1 MKERYLLMAVN
12 PELEFKLKSLA
23 TYDGMRLDEYSFVYM
38 ENYKGEQQEYKL
50 DVIAPLEKSEAPR
63 PVVIFVHGGGFTQ
76 PCDKRQ
82 AYIPMFAHHLTK
94 AGYVGI
100 SPDYPIFDDP
110 EQRAAYAGA
119 DRGAARAAEAV
130 HMAYLYIQQNADALH
145 LDTDRIALFGG
156 SAGGMTG
163 FYMLEH
169 YSDKI
174 RMFGNC
180 WGAPRGY
187 MPDVTKFP
195 PTLSIHGTADQAV
208 PYELEAPIQAAF
220 EAAGV
225 DHELLTLE
233 GAPHTPLMH
242 LDDFIP
248 TVLAWLEKTMK

>member
-1 MKERYLLMAVN
+1 MANQPAIN
-12 PELEFKLKSLA
+12 PELQFKLKSLA
-23 TYDGMRLDEYSFVYM
+23 TYDGMKLDEYSFVYM

-63 PVVIFVHGGGFTQ
+63 PVVIFVHGGGFAQ

-94 AGYVGI
+94 AGYVVV
-100 SPDYPIFDDP
+100 SPDYPIFDDAD
-110 EQRAAYAGA
+110 QRAAYTGN

-130 HMAYLYIQQNADALH
+130 HMAYLYIQQNAEGLH
-145 LDTDRIALFGG
+145 LDADRIAIMGG

-163 FYMLEH
+163 FYLLDH
-169 YSDKI
+169 YDDKF

-180 WGAPRGY
+180 WGAPKGY

-220 EAAGV
+220 EAAGI
-225 DHELLTLE
+225 DHELITLE
-233 GAPHTPLMH
+233 GAPR
-242 LDDFIP
+242 
-248 TVLAWLEKTMK
+248 